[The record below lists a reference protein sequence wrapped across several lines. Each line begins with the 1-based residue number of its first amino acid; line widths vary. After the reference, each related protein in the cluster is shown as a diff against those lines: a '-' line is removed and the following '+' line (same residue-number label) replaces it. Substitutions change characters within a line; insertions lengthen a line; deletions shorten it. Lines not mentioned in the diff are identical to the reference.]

1 MFVNEQKVNQAMSH
15 EPTEYYFKETKG
27 NILDTDNLNSLE
39 IHAQCGDVHDSVY
52 MASLTNDKI
61 TDMGNMV
68 IATVKDRMVVGKKW
82 VVIIIRHEA
91 GKAHHT

>member
-1 MFVNEQKVNQAMSH
+1 MSH
-15 EPTEYYFKETKG
+15 EPTEHYFKETKG
-27 NILDTDNLNSLE
+27 NILDTDNLTSLE
-39 IHAQCGDVHDSVY
+39 IRAQCGDVHDSVY
-52 MASLTNDKI
+52 MASFTNDKI

-91 GKAHHT
+91 GNAHHT